1 MKRPTEFVLSFYVC
15 LYYAKSYAS
24 KQTAPY
30 AALGGA
36 AKPTITV
43 GRFCE
48 KEGWIYKEG
57 IRPFLISFFGHFLSI
72 QKAPKK
78 ETQSHLMYVSTAL
91 NLVK

>member
-1 MKRPTEFVLSFYVC
+1 MDTGPYKVNFSFQ
-15 LYYAKSYAS
+15 KSFS
-24 KQTAPY
+24 EKTTRNLTAPS

-78 ETQSHLMYVSTAL
+78 ETQSHLMHVSTAL